1 MSDHK
6 DSPYVDSHP
15 MIDIGDFFLW
25 PGESGGPVFMISLNP
40 LTDPDPRISSEI
52 HLDAKAV
59 YEFKVDLDGDAVA
72 DISYKITV
80 EGNVPTQRVTMR
92 KAHGA
97 DAVSNKPVGEVIAT
111 GESTAYGAAEATVI
125 MGPNGEKLFVGP
137 RQDPFFFDFRG
148 LISCVADDLRF
159 ALSSDGLPTDGSAQD
174 TFGPTNMTIV
184 ALEVPDL
191 KGKKIGAWGVTSNQ
205 DDGKALDRAARAA
218 VTAIFLP
225 EPPTGRN
232 PDCYPYGEL
241 KQPYNETLPVDDVK
255 NYGEAFRYRLRQIQA
270 DESWAEF
277 FLPDILTYDPSQPQ
291 AYPNGRNLVED
302 AVFWTIVQLNPFCY
316 IPAASDPP
324 FPRSNPQELLR
335 TFPYALP
342 PTTSYPYMKL
352 SGKSHHHS

>member
-40 LTDPDPRISSEI
+40 LTSPDPRVSSEI

-72 DISYKITV
+72 DVSYKITV

-92 KAHGA
+92 KARGA
-97 DAVSNKPVGEVIAT
+97 DAVSNLPAGDVIAA
-111 GESTAYGAAEATVI
+111 GDSTAYGAAEATTITGV
-125 MGPNGEKLFVGP
+125 NGEKLFVGP

-148 LISCVADDLRF
+148 LISPVSDDLRF
-159 ALSSDGLPTDGSAQD
+159 ALSADGLPTDGSAQD

-191 KGKKIGAWGVTSNQ
+191 KGKKIGSWGLTSRSH
-205 DDGKALDRAARAA
+205 DGKALDRAGRASI
-218 VTAIFLP
+218 TAIFLP
-225 EPPTGRN
+225 NSPTGRN
-232 PDCYPYGEL
+232 PDRYPYGGL
-241 KQPYNETLPVDDVK
+241 KQPYNETMPVDDVA
-255 NYGEAFRYRLRQIQA
+255 NYGKAFRYRLDQIQA
-270 DESWAEF
+270 DASWADF
-277 FLPDILTYDPSQPQ
+277 FLPDILTYDPSRPQ

-302 AVFWTIVQLNPFCY
+302 AVFWMIVNLNPFCY

-324 FPRSNPQELLR
+324 YPRLNPQKLL
-335 TFPYALP
+335 TCFPYALP

-352 SGKSHHHS
+352 SGQSHHHR